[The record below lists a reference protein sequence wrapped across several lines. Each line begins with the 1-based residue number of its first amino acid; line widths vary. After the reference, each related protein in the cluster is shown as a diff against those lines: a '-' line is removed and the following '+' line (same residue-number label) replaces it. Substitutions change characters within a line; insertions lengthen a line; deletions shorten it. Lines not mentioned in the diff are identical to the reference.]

1 MAHLLRWRD
10 MVKKPKKRDVLHPT
24 GIAPLRDDELARV
37 TGGEGG
43 TAPRDPATG
52 LPTGKRM

>member
-1 MAHLLRWRD
+1 
-10 MVKKPKKRDVLHPT
+10 MVKKSKKRDVLQPT